1 MEGADMMEIIVAM
14 FGVGLGL
21 SMLSMG
27 LLIAYYGSSKTQKV
41 GFLFLLVAVALFYF
55 LYVYENYTVGVELHN
70 SLLAF
75 IGGMLG
81 GILGIIAF
89 LVAIIKS

>member
-1 MEGADMMEIIVAM
+1 MEAEMMEIIVAM
-14 FGVGLGL
+14 FLAGAEL
-21 SMLSMG
+21 SMLGMG
-27 LLIAYYGSSKTQKV
+27 LLIAYYGTSKTRNV
-41 GFLFLLVAVALFYF
+41 GFLFLLIAGGLCYYLMTATGDAV
-55 LYVYENYTVGVELHN
+55 EIHN

-75 IGGMLG
+75 VGGMLG

>member
-1 MEGADMMEIIVAM
+1 MDAEYAEIAIIMGITGA
-14 FGVGLGL
+14 
-21 SMLSMG
+21 MLSTLGMG
-27 LLIAYYGSSKTQKV
+27 LLIAYYGSSKTRNV
-41 GFLFLLVAVALFYF
+41 GFLFLLLGLLLGYY
-55 LYVYENYTVGVELHN
+55 LTTTGDTVELHN

>member
-1 MEGADMMEIIVAM
+1 MEAEYREIAVTMGIIGMMI
-14 FGVGLGL
+14 
-21 SMLSMG
+21 SMLGMG
-27 LLIAYYGSSKTQKV
+27 LLIAYYGSSKTRNV
-41 GFLFLLVAVALFYF
+41 GFLFLVAGLVLGYYLTTTGDAV
-55 LYVYENYTVGVELHN
+55 EIHN

-81 GILGIIAF
+81 GIIGIITF

>member
-1 MEGADMMEIIVAM
+1 MEAEYADIAIIMGITGAM
-14 FGVGLGL
+14 L
-21 SMLSMG
+21 SMLGMG
-27 LLIAYYGSSKTQKV
+27 LLVAYYGSSKTRNV
-41 GFLFLLVAVALFYF
+41 GFLFLLLGLGLGYY
-55 LYVYENYTVGVELHN
+55 LTTTSDTVELHN

-75 IGGMLG
+75 VGGMLG

>member
-1 MEGADMMEIIVAM
+1 MDAEYMDIVIAM
-14 FGVGLGL
+14 FLAGAEI
-21 SMLSMG
+21 SMLGMG
-27 LLIAYYGSSKTQKV
+27 LLIAIYGSSNTRNV
-41 GFLFLLVAVALFYF
+41 GFLFLLGAVVLGYY
-55 LYVYENYTVGVELHN
+55 LMTTSGDVVELHN

>member
-1 MEGADMMEIIVAM
+1 MEAEYAEIAVTMGIVGMMI
-14 FGVGLGL
+14 
-21 SMLSMG
+21 SMLGMG
-27 LLIAYYGSSKTQKV
+27 LLIAYYGSSKTRNV
-41 GFLFLLVAVALFYF
+41 GFLFLIVGLGLGYYLTTTGDAV
-55 LYVYENYTVGVELHN
+55 EIHN

-81 GILGIIAF
+81 GIIGIIAF

>member
-1 MEGADMMEIIVAM
+1 MEAEYADIVITMGIAGAM
-14 FGVGLGL
+14 L
-21 SMLSMG
+21 SMLGMG
-27 LLIAYYGSSKTQKV
+27 LLIAYYGSSKTRNV
-41 GFLFLLVAVALFYF
+41 GFLFLIFGLGLGYYLTTTDDA
-55 LYVYENYTVGVELHN
+55 VELHN

-81 GILGIIAF
+81 GMLGIIAF

>member
-1 MEGADMMEIIVAM
+1 MEAEYAEIAVTMGIVGIM
-14 FGVGLGL
+14 I
-21 SMLSMG
+21 SMIGMG
-27 LLIAYYGSSKTQKV
+27 LLIAYYGSSKTRNV
-41 GFLFLLVAVALFYF
+41 GFLFLVVGLGLGYYLTTTGDAVE
-55 LYVYENYTVGVELHN
+55 VHN

-81 GILGIIAF
+81 GIIGIIAF

>member
-1 MEGADMMEIIVAM
+1 MEAEYGEIAVTMGIVGMMI
-14 FGVGLGL
+14 
-21 SMLSMG
+21 SMLGMG
-27 LLIAYYGSSKTQKV
+27 LLIAYYGSSKTRNV
-41 GFLFLLVAVALFYF
+41 GFLFLVVGLGLGYYLTTTGDAVE
-55 LYVYENYTVGVELHN
+55 VHN

-81 GILGIIAF
+81 GIIGIIAF

>member
-1 MEGADMMEIIVAM
+1 MEAEYADIAIIMGITGAM
-14 FGVGLGL
+14 L
-21 SMLSMG
+21 SMLGMG
-27 LLIAYYGSSKTQKV
+27 LLIAYYGSSKTRNA
-41 GFLFLLVAVALFYF
+41 GFLFLILGLGLGYY
-55 LYVYENYTVGVELHN
+55 LTTTGDTVELHN